1 MCASV
6 RKNKSNISFSN
17 YSRAERKERE
27 EPDGVFEFQSL
38 ELEKAPLTELSWV
51 INFSSSND
59 AQPGTDVFTHL

>member
-1 MCASV
+1 MQVSERIKV
-6 RKNKSNISFSN
+6 TLVFSN

-38 ELEKAPLTELSWV
+38 ELEKAPLTELSCV